1 MTPARSEPTKRSRT
15 SRQTA
20 ESKGCLSGFL
30 LPPLAALC
38 ASALLVIF
46 VAAFTNAPAKPV
58 AVPVPAAQAQAPKAS
73 PDTVINGNGI
83 ISPLFT
89 PEIQYWASHLKRWAA
104 EHGLDVNLAAT
115 VMQIESCGNPDA
127 RSSAGA
133 MSLFQVMPFHFLKG
147 ENGYDPET
155 NARRGMDY
163 LRRSLQQAKG
173 DARLALAGYNG
184 GIGVISRAEANWP
197 SETKRY
203 VYWGAMYFDAAQ
215 NASTSARLQEWQRA
229 TGNSLCIKA
238 ARRLGIGP

>member
-46 VAAFTNAPAKPV
+46 VAGFTNAPAKP
-58 AVPVPAAQAQAPKAS
+58 ATVPAAQAQAPKAS
-73 PDTVINGNGI
+73 PAAVTANGI

-89 PEIQYWASHLKRWAA
+89 PEIQYWAGHLKRWAA
-104 EHGLDVNLAAT
+104 EYGLDVNLAAT

-133 MSLFQVMPFHFLKG
+133 MSLFQVMPFHFLRG

-184 GIGVISRAEANWP
+184 GIGVIGRAESNWP

-203 VYWGAMYFDAAQ
+203 VYWGAMYFDAVQ
-215 NASTSARLQEWQRA
+215 NASRSERLEEWQRA